1 MSDISDPELIE
12 ERDQASRQNYKVYKR
27 RWPVLMA
34 VFTITLM
41 NGLQKSILPIVD
53 HFNTHMGMT
62 IEDYDVMTQISFIVC
77 LLSVLPLARALEHY
91 KLRRMVSFHKFFPH
105 RNFEP
110 SSNQLMSH
118 TRERPTSTVSL

>member
-1 MSDISDPELIE
+1 MSDISDPEILE

-53 HFNTHMGMT
+53 HFNSQMGMT
-62 IEDYDVMTQISFIVC
+62 MDEYDLMTQISLVVC
-77 LLSVLPLARALEHY
+77 LITVIPFARALERY
-91 KLRRMVSFHKFFPH
+91 KLRRMVS
-105 RNFEP
+105 
-110 SSNQLMSH
+110 SIQ
-118 TRERPTSTVSL
+118 